1 MAFTAWLKPRP
12 FKAVSIISL
21 YGVAEA
27 APFQSGLDHQ
37 FSRSSVLRGRLKE
50 MPFQGGL
57 YHFVVLVSLI
67 VPLLASCKGVRLAA
81 S

>member
-37 FSRSSVLRGRLKE
+37 FL
-50 MPFQGGL
+50 GG
-57 YHFVVLVSLI
+57 
-67 VPLLASCKGVRLAA
+67 G
-81 S
+81 